1 MWRIPSNLSLKDAAV
16 LICGHSTAVFAF
28 TNLCK
33 PKEGDN
39 IVISAGPA
47 GLGLAAVDVA
57 ANVYKAK
64 VKVILPYISVS
75 KHQCCIVGYRSR

>member
-1 MWRIPSNLSLKDAAV
+1 MWRLPSNVNPKDAAV

-28 TNLCK
+28 SHLSQ
-33 PKEGDN
+33 PKEGDH
-39 IVISAGPA
+39 VVVSAGPA

-64 VKVILPYISVS
+64 VYLM
-75 KHQCCIVGYRSR
+75 

>member
-1 MWRIPSNLSLKDAAV
+1 MWRIPSSVSLKDAAV
-16 LICGHSTAVFAF
+16 MICGHSTAVYAFA
-28 TNLCK
+28 NLCK

-39 IVISAGPA
+39 VVVSAGPA

-64 VKVILPYISVS
+64 VNSTL
-75 KHQCCIVGYRSR
+75 

>member
-1 MWRIPSNLSLKDAAV
+1 MWRLPSNITTKDAAV
-16 LICGHSTAVFAF
+16 LICGHSTAVHAF
-28 TNLCK
+28 SNLAQ
-33 PKEGDN
+33 PKEGEN

-64 VKVILPYISVS
+64 VTII
-75 KHQCCIVGYRSR
+75 

>member
-1 MWRIPSNLSLKDAAV
+1 M
-16 LICGHSTAVFAF
+16 ICGHSTAVFAF

-33 PKEGDN
+33 PKEGDD
-39 IVISAGPA
+39 VVVSAGPA

-64 VKVILPYISVS
+64 VNTTTYYKNYCSLL
-75 KHQCCIVGYRSR
+75 GFRLRE